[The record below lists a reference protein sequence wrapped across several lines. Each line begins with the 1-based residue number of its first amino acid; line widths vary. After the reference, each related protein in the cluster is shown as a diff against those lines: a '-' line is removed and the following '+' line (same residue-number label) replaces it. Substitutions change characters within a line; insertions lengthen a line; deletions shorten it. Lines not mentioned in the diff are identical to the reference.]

1 MAVEEL
7 MVLEQFL
14 YAVPEELR
22 VWLKKGRPGSLQ
34 QAMKLADDYD
44 LAHGG
49 GRPTQQRSSRR
60 GTPPVTQ
67 SVGKP
72 VEVKAPQAAQSQLP
86 TLGGL
91 ERSRTNSRGEMRC
104 F

>member
-14 YAVPEELR
+14 YGVPEELR
-22 VWLKKGRPGSLQ
+22 VWLKERRPGSLQ
-34 QAMKLADDYD
+34 QAMKLADDYA
-44 LAHGG
+44 LACEGR
-49 GRPTQQRSSRR
+49 RPTQQRSSRR

-72 VEVKAPQAAQSQLP
+72 VKDKAFQATQS
-86 TLGGL
+86 
-91 ERSRTNSRGEMRC
+91 
-104 F
+104 